1 MEESVR
7 RVWAALGREA
17 GRLSATS
24 LRDLLSNEPH
34 RAEHLTFDAADLRVD
49 FSRQLI
55 DDRVLE
61 VLGAL
66 AVAVE
71 VEEQRDAMFAGEA
84 VNITEDRAVLHVAL
98 RARPDEQILVDGAD
112 VGVEIRRTLDRM
124 AQHAAVLA
132 SGEHRGATGQH
143 IRDVVNIG
151 IGGSDLGPA
160 MAHRALVDVASTGIR
175 AHFVSNVDPSDVA
188 GVLAGLEPASTA
200 LVMSSKTFT
209 TQETMANARTALRW
223 LVDGTG
229 VSGDDLGP
237 HLFAVSS
244 NVDAACAFGVP
255 KDHVFPMWD
264 WVGGRFSLAS
274 AIGFSLMCAI
284 GEHNFR
290 ELLAGMNDMDR
301 HFRQAPLSR
310 NVPVLMALV
319 GVWNRNALGY
329 SSLAV
334 IPYLQNLGRF
344 PAYLQQ
350 LEMESNG
357 KRADR
362 DGGRVDMATCP
373 VVWGEPG
380 TNGQHAFF
388 QLLHQGTDVI
398 PVDFIGAARPTA
410 VGLADNDVADQ
421 HEKLMA
427 NLMAQAAAL
436 ALGAPS
442 STDNPRAL
450 GEHRAFPGNRPSTT
464 IVMDQ
469 LTSRTLGQLVSL
481 YEHKVFVQGCLWG
494 INSFD
499 QWGVELGKI
508 LAGDVLRHLADPS
521 AATTLDPATQRMAQ
535 WYLSRR

>member
-24 LRDLLSNEPH
+24 LRELLSADPQ
-34 RAEHLTFDAADLRVD
+34 RAERLTFDAADLQVD

-66 AVAVE
+66 AGAVE
-71 VEEQRDAMFAGEA
+71 MEEHRDAMFAGEA
-84 VNITEDRAVLHVAL
+84 INTTEDRAVLHVAL
-98 RARPDEQILVDGAD
+98 RARPDEQILVSGVD
-112 VGVEIRRTLDRM
+112 VVAEIRRTLDRM
-124 AQHAAVLA
+124 AQRVAVLVG
-132 SGEHRGATGQH
+132 GEHRGATGQS

-160 MAHRALVDVASTGIR
+160 MANRALADIASTGVR

-188 GVLAGLEPASTA
+188 GVLSGLDPASTA
-200 LVMSSKTFT
+200 LVISSKTFT
-209 TQETMANARTALRW
+209 TQETMANARTAQHW
-223 LVDGTG
+223 LAEGLG
-229 VSGDDLGP
+229 VSAGNLGP

-244 NVDAACAFGVP
+244 NVDAARAFGVP
-255 KDHVFPMWD
+255 EEHVFPMWD

-290 ELLAGMNDMDR
+290 ELLAGMHDMDR
-301 HFRQAPLSR
+301 HFREAPLSQ
-310 NVPVLMALV
+310 NVPALMALV
-319 GVWNRNALGY
+319 GVWNRNVLGH

-334 IPYLQNLGRF
+334 IPYLQNLARF

-362 DGGRVDMATCP
+362 DGGGVDMATCP

-398 PVDFIGAARPTA
+398 PVDFIGAAQPTA
-410 VGLADNDVADQ
+410 TGLDVADVADQ
-421 HEKLMA
+421 HDKLMA
-427 NLMAQAAAL
+427 NMMAQAAAL
-436 ALGAPS
+436 ALGAS
-442 STDNPRAL
+442 SATDNPRAL

-464 IVMDQ
+464 IVMDR
-469 LTSRTLGQLVSL
+469 LTPRTLGQLVAL

-494 INSFD
+494 VNSFD
-499 QWGVELGKI
+499 QWGVELGKV

-521 AATTLDPATQRMAQ
+521 APTVLDPATQRMAQ